1 MDNGVKWVRDRIGNK
16 GRPRKETVRV
26 RDEPVVRVVQEGVRG
41 ERLGKDGKKRKSE
54 RPNVSRYG
62 S

>member
-1 MDNGVKWVRDRIGNK
+1 M
-16 GRPRKETVRV
+16 RV
-26 RDEPVVRVVQEGVRG
+26 RDEPVIRVVQERVRR
-41 ERLGKDGKKRKSE
+41 ERLGKDGRERKSE